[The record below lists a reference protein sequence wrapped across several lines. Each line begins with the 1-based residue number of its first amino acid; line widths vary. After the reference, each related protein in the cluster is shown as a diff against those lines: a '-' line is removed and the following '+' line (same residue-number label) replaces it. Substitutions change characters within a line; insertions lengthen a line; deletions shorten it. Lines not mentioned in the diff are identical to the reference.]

1 MGKNLVLAILIKLN
15 SKDNDGI
22 SQARSKD
29 TILIGNVCMC
39 RDTLRTTDQG
49 LIDAFIRG
57 ARAAEED
64 RRNSPRVNTDALAKL
79 YSSAASADS
88 LSHYG
93 KESCSCDSYK
103 AKR

>member
-1 MGKNLVLAILIKLN
+1 MFGM
-15 SKDNDGI
+15 
-22 SQARSKD
+22 R
-29 TILIGNVCMC
+29 
-39 RDTLRTTDQG
+39 RDTFRTTDQG

-79 YSSAASADS
+79 YSSAATVDS
-88 LSHYG
+88 SSHHG